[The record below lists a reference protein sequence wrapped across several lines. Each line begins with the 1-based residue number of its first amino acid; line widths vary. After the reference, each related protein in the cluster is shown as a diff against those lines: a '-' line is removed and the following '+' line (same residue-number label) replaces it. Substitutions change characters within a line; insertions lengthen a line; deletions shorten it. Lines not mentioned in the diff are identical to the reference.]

1 MKIIGLIANLTK
13 DPSGIKTRRIVEI
26 ARSLDM
32 RVQVIPGVHDII
44 KVGEPTPEQQLY
56 SLSDIIVSLGGD
68 GTLLQAACQ
77 AALWDKPIMGI
88 NTGNLGFLTDG
99 DFSQAPKA
107 LEALKEGEYYIER
120 RMMLEGTIV
129 RGEKSCSPFLA
140 FNDIGIMKAL
150 VSRIIQLKASVN
162 SHEINSYSGDG
173 LLVSSPTGSTAYSL
187 SAGGPIVDPSLEC
200 LLLTP
205 ICPHSLNA
213 RSIII
218 NCNDIIEIE
227 IMCPDRDIALTA
239 DGQAVATLIGG
250 DRILVKK
257 ADTYVQLLRTK
268 KQNFFDLIHEK
279 III

>member
-1 MKIIGLIANLTK
+1 LKFIGLIANLTK
-13 DPSGIKTRRIVEI
+13 DPCGTKTRRIVEI
-26 ARSLDM
+26 ARSLDL
-32 RVQVIPGVHDII
+32 RVQV
-44 KVGEPTPEQQLY
+44 TPEVYDVIEAGESTPGNKLY
-56 SLSDIIVSLGGD
+56 ALSDIIVSLGGD
-68 GTLLQAACQ
+68 GTLLQAARQ
-77 AALWDKPIMGI
+77 AALWDKPVMGI

-99 DFSQAPKA
+99 DFSQAYDA
-107 LEALKEGEYYIER
+107 LRALRDGEYYIER

-129 RGEKSCSPFLA
+129 REEESCSPFLA

-162 SHEINSYSGDG
+162 NHEINSYSGDG

-218 NCNDIIEIE
+218 SCDDIIEIE
-227 IMCPDRDIALTA
+227 IMCPDRDITLTA

-257 ADTYVQLLRTK
+257 ADTYVKLLRTK
-268 KQNFFDLIHEK
+268 DQNFFDLIHEK
-279 III
+279 IKI